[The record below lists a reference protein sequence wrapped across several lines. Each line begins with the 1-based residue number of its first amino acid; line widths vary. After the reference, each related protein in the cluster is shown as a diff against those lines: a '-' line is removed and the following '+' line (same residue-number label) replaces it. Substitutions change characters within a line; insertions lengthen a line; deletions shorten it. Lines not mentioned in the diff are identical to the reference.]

1 MDKDTRDAIWTTNDC
16 KSYAGSQGLITIM
29 YLVEKSTISRIV
41 QNVNFI
47 FLLSFLITNF
57 VSFMFILS

>member
-29 YLVEKSTISRIV
+29 YLVEKKY
-41 QNVNFI
+41 NFKNCPKCKLYFFT
-47 FLLSFLITNF
+47 FLFDN
-57 VSFMFILS
+57 